1 MNEKE
6 NKSSLC
12 NQVVSIDY
20 KLFLSPKTLK
30 MFQNVQLH
38 FSASSFAKKSAVLS
52 DMTILKATIVKFVQ
66 LYKTSSK
73 SSFSCVT
80 SFTMFVERERE
91 GGGFGRS
98 TVPDSYW
105 MQ

>member
-1 MNEKE
+1 M
-6 NKSSLC
+6 
-12 NQVVSIDY
+12 VSIDY

-38 FSASSFAKKSAVLS
+38 FSASSFAKKSAGLS

-80 SFTMFVERERE
+80 SFTMFVERERGWVGLGE
-91 GGGFGRS
+91 LQFQTRIGCNDDLL
-98 TVPDSYW
+98 V
-105 MQ
+105 